1 MQHRTAN
8 NTAKQSAQY
17 ATQPEES
24 SELLYQMTK
33 ALRYMPDTKRTW
45 DGILRVMINVTRG
58 ENCSLM
64 LKSDEA
70 EKLVIRAARGRRD
83 LDSHMGRNLFR
94 KSFPPSDGVA
104 GWVLE
109 TGCGVYVS
117 DAQKDPR
124 FIEVKESPF
133 RIGSLMCFPV
143 RDGNQIVGILNLSHG
158 DKAAFGD
165 QEQQAMK
172 MVSSQLSIILA
183 SARTEGNND
192 SRTNGTRSS
201 GRSQTLKSM
210 DGRKRSA
217 SQLVMPPHNG
227 NGGDGRLLFLYKSP
241 KMIKI
246 VETIAQVADTD
257 VTVLIQGESG
267 VGKELIARAL
277 HYQSGR
283 KNKPFIKVNCA
294 ALPEELLESELFGYE
309 KGAFTGAYNR
319 KPGKFELAHGGTILL
334 DEIAEISPSLQAKLL
349 QVLQDGEFARLGGK
363 SDIQVDVRVLVAT
376 NKNLGEYV
384 KDGRFREDLY
394 YRLNVLNIYVPPLRE
409 RREEIPLLIE
419 YLLEKNGQKYGESVP
434 GLSQETT
441 DLLINYPWPGNV
453 RELENMIK
461 RFVVLGTEE
470 VIERELSSSFSVVS
484 PLEVKS
490 EKAEGP
496 KPVSLKEISRKAA
509 LEAEAEV
516 ILKTLE
522 QTRWNRKKAAK
533 LLGIS
538 YKALL
543 YKIKESGLDNTPVAA
558 MTL

>member
-1 MQHRTAN
+1 MRSTEYDAR
-8 NTAKQSAQY
+8 A
-17 ATQPEES
+17 EES
-24 SELLYQMTK
+24 SELLHQMTE
-33 ALRYMPDTKRTW
+33 ALRYMPDAKRTW
-45 DGILRVMINVTRG
+45 DEILRVMMNVTRG

-64 LKSDEA
+64 LKSVEA

-83 LDSHMGRNLFR
+83 LDLHMGRNLFR
-94 KSFPPSDGVA
+94 KSFPQGGGVA

-109 TGCGVYVS
+109 TGCGVYLSNVG
-117 DAQKDPR
+117 KDPR
-124 FIEVKESPF
+124 FIEVEESPF
-133 RIGSLMCFPV
+133 KIGSLMCFPV
-143 RDGNQIVGILNLSHG
+143 RDGNQTVGILNLSHG
-158 DKAAFGD
+158 DEAAFGD
-165 QEQQAMK
+165 QEEQAMK
-172 MVSSQLSIILA
+172 MVSSQLSIILT
-183 SARTEGNND
+183 SARMGENNH
-192 SRTNGTRSS
+192 SRANETHPS
-201 GRSQTLKSM
+201 GQSQTLKSM
-210 DGRKRSA
+210 DGHKRRA
-217 SQLVMPPHNG
+217 CQLVIPPHNG
-227 NGGDGRLLFLYKSP
+227 NSGDGHLLFLYKSP
-241 KMIKI
+241 KMLKI
-246 VETIAQVADTD
+246 VETINQVADTD

-267 VGKELIARAL
+267 VGKELVARAL

-363 SDIQVDVRVLVAT
+363 RDIQVDVRVLVAT
-376 NKNLGEYV
+376 NRNLAEYV

-409 RREEIPLLIE
+409 RKEEIHLLIE
-419 YLLEKNGQKYGESVP
+419 YLLEKNGRKYGESVP
-434 GLSQETT
+434 SLSQETT
-441 DLLINYPWPGNV
+441 DLLISYHWPGNV

-461 RFVVLGTEE
+461 RFVVLGNEE
-470 VIERELSSSFSVVS
+470 VIERELSSSLSAAS
-484 PLEVKS
+484 PLEVTP
-490 EKAEGP
+490 EKTEGP

-516 ILKTLE
+516 IVKTLE

-543 YKIKESGLDNTPVAA
+543 YKIKESGLDRTPVAD
-558 MTL
+558 MNL

>member
-1 MQHRTAN
+1 
-8 NTAKQSAQY
+8 
-17 ATQPEES
+17 
-24 SELLYQMTK
+24 
-33 ALRYMPDTKRTW
+33 
-45 DGILRVMINVTRG
+45 
-58 ENCSLM
+58 
-64 LKSDEA
+64 
-70 EKLVIRAARGRRD
+70 
-83 LDSHMGRNLFR
+83 
-94 KSFPPSDGVA
+94 
-104 GWVLE
+104 
-109 TGCGVYVS
+109 
-117 DAQKDPR
+117 
-124 FIEVKESPF
+124 
-133 RIGSLMCFPV
+133 
-143 RDGNQIVGILNLSHG
+143 
-158 DKAAFGD
+158 
-165 QEQQAMK
+165 